1 MARPVLHKLAFA
13 ALLACCQP
21 ALSNSIP
28 DAVPDVVGEA
38 RDPDTG
44 DTIYLEHY
52 YCSDNGLSCSVF
64 YLRPNEE
71 LIASKELDY
80 STNPRAPALTFR
92 DFRLDRQITIDQP
105 DTDAVVDA
113 GFDNFVRLQWQDLA
127 EGEEV
132 KFPFRIVGRDDPI
145 RMRAS
150 KDARC
155 ADGRLC
161 LQIRLDS
168 WLLGS
173 LVDPIQL
180 EYDAASQRLL
190 RFEGIS
196 NLKSDEGRSQKV
208 EIRYRYPEQSAR
220 ADR

>member
-1 MARPVLHKLAFA
+1 MNKSVLRKFALAV
-13 ALLACCQP
+13 LLAWSP
-21 ALSNSIP
+21 LALSNSIP

-44 DTIYLEHY
+44 NTLYLEQY

-80 STNPRAPALTFR
+80 SASSKAPALTFR
-92 DFRLDRQITIDQP
+92 DFRLDREVIIDQP

-113 GFDNFVRLQWQDLA
+113 GFDNFVRLQWQELA

-132 KFPFRIVGRDDPI
+132 RFPFRMVGRDDPI
-145 RMRAS
+145 RMRAARE
-150 KDARC
+150 ARC
-155 ADGRLC
+155 EDGKLC

-173 LVDPIQL
+173 LVDPIHL
-180 EYDAASQRLL
+180 EYDADSQRLL

-196 NLKSDEGRSQKV
+196 NLKSDQGRSQKV
-208 EIRYRYPEQSAR
+208 EIRYRYPDTAAR
-220 ADR
+220 SDG